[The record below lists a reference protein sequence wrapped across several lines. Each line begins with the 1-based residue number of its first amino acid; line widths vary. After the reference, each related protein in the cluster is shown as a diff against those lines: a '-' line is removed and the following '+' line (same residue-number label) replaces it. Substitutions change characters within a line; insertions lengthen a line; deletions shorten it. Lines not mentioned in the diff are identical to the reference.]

1 MTVCYIEFSK
11 KWNEAAPNPMNFNM
25 LITIDDTNW
34 VLRASLIIFELKAI
48 KAKIQ
53 GVSTFR

>member
-1 MTVCYIEFSK
+1 
-11 KWNEAAPNPMNFNM
+11 MNFNM
-25 LITIDDTNW
+25 VITIDDTNW